1 MSQANRVQPFVKF
14 TCARPLLIIKKLRPL
29 NYAGE
34 HNLPPPATSYNV
46 NPLINNKLA
55 RHAVAGEFHEAQAW
69 RYAGKGAGAGLAM
82 SQLILTRCARR
93 RVCGSGQAWHPRLRA
108 GGAARD
114 GAAGPCGGT
123 SGAEG
128 LEWQRLAAVRDSTEC
143 CALLLRTCNP
153 SKRHRERACGLRMQ
167 SFEPGKAVLRGP
179 TGANGI
185 EKADSK
191 PESKFGRAYGLRKQ
205 SFEPGKAVLRGPTG
219 ANGIENCDFE
229 PESEFR
235 RTCGL
240 RKQSFEPGEAVLRGP
255 TGANGIEKADSE
267 PESKFGRAYG
277 LRMQSFDPDKA
288 IRDGLRGTNGIENG
302 DFEPESEFRRT
313 CGLRMQSFEP
323 RKAVRRRLRGANGIE
338 NGDFEPESDVGK
350 GCGIE
355 IDIPVPESVDAETI
369 TGEQKPKPPAGLEF
383 PRQNHYLC
391 RAKNQDRKYGLRK
404 TVLGRRT

>member
-1 MSQANRVQPFVKF
+1 M
-14 TCARPLLIIKKLRPL
+14 IIKKLRPL

-34 HNLPPPATSYNV
+34 HNLPPPAKSYNV

-153 SKRHRERACGLRMQ
+153 SKRHRERACGLRKGD
-167 SFEPGKAVLRGP
+167 FEPGRALEWG
-179 TGANGI
+179 TGAV
-185 EKADSK
+185 
-191 PESKFGRAYGLRKQ
+191 FGLGNA
-205 SFEPGKAVLRGPTG
+205 E
-219 ANGIENCDFE
+219 I
-229 PESEFR
+229 
-235 RTCGL
+235 
-240 RKQSFEPGEAVLRGP
+240 
-255 TGANGIEKADSE
+255 
-267 PESKFGRAYG
+267 
-277 LRMQSFDPDKA
+277 
-288 IRDGLRGTNGIENG
+288 
-302 DFEPESEFRRT
+302 EPESEFRRT

-323 RKAVRRRLRGANGIE
+323 RKAVRDGLRGA
-338 NGDFEPESDVGK
+338 VGLRYRNTDPARPSRRAN
-350 GCGIE
+350 GIE

-391 RAKNQDRKYGLRK
+391 RAKYQDRKYGLRK

>member
-1 MSQANRVQPFVKF
+1 
-14 TCARPLLIIKKLRPL
+14 
-29 NYAGE
+29 
-34 HNLPPPATSYNV
+34 
-46 NPLINNKLA
+46 
-55 RHAVAGEFHEAQAW
+55 
-69 RYAGKGAGAGLAM
+69 M

-167 SFEPGKAVLRGP
+167 SFEPGEAVLRGP

-191 PESKFGRAYGLRKQ
+191 PESKFGRAYGLRMQ
-205 SFEPGKAVLRGPTG
+205 SFEPGKALDWGTG
-219 ANGIENCDFE
+219 AVFGLGNAEIE
-229 PESEFR
+229 PERPSE
-235 RTCGL
+235 
-240 RKQSFEPGEAVLRGP
+240 
-255 TGANGIEKADSE
+255 
-267 PESKFGRAYG
+267 RACG
-277 LRMQSFDPDKA
+277 LRMQSFDPEKA
-288 IRDGLRGTNGIENG
+288 VRDGLRGAV
-302 DFEPESEFRRT
+302 
-313 CGLRMQSFEP
+313 GLRYRNTDPARPS
-323 RKAVRRRLRGANGIE
+323 RRAN
-338 NGDFEPESDVGK
+338 
-350 GCGIE
+350 GIE

-391 RAKNQDRKYGLRK
+391 RAKYQDRKYGLRK

>member
-1 MSQANRVQPFVKF
+1 
-14 TCARPLLIIKKLRPL
+14 
-29 NYAGE
+29 
-34 HNLPPPATSYNV
+34 
-46 NPLINNKLA
+46 
-55 RHAVAGEFHEAQAW
+55 
-69 RYAGKGAGAGLAM
+69 M

-153 SKRHRERACGLRMQ
+153 SKRHRERACGLRKGD
-167 SFEPGKAVLRGP
+167 FEPGRALEWG
-179 TGANGI
+179 TGAV
-185 EKADSK
+185 
-191 PESKFGRAYGLRKQ
+191 FGLGNA
-205 SFEPGKAVLRGPTG
+205 E
-219 ANGIENCDFE
+219 IE

-277 LRMQSFDPDKA
+277 LRMQSFDP
-288 IRDGLRGTNGIENG
+288 E
-302 DFEPESEFRRT
+302 
-313 CGLRMQSFEP
+313 
-323 RKAVRRRLRGANGIE
+323 KAVRRRLRGANGIE
-338 NGDFEPESDVGK
+338 NCDF
-350 GCGIE
+350 
-355 IDIPVPESVDAETI
+355 
-369 TGEQKPKPPAGLEF
+369 
-383 PRQNHYLC
+383 
-391 RAKNQDRKYGLRK
+391 
-404 TVLGRRT
+404 

>member
-1 MSQANRVQPFVKF
+1 
-14 TCARPLLIIKKLRPL
+14 
-29 NYAGE
+29 
-34 HNLPPPATSYNV
+34 
-46 NPLINNKLA
+46 
-55 RHAVAGEFHEAQAW
+55 
-69 RYAGKGAGAGLAM
+69 M

-153 SKRHRERACGLRMQ
+153 SKRHRERACGLRKGD
-167 SFEPGKAVLRGP
+167 FEPGRALEWG
-179 TGANGI
+179 TGAV
-185 EKADSK
+185 
-191 PESKFGRAYGLRKQ
+191 FGLGNA
-205 SFEPGKAVLRGPTG
+205 E
-219 ANGIENCDFE
+219 IE

-255 TGANGIEKADSE
+255 TGANGIEKADSK

-277 LRMQSFDPDKA
+277 LRMQSFDPEKA
-288 IRDGLRGTNGIENG
+288 VRDGLRGAV
-302 DFEPESEFRRT
+302 
-313 CGLRMQSFEP
+313 GLRYRNTDPARPS
-323 RKAVRRRLRGANGIE
+323 RRAN
-338 NGDFEPESDVGK
+338 
-350 GCGIE
+350 GIE

-391 RAKNQDRKYGLRK
+391 RAKYQDRKYGLRK

>member
-82 SQLILTRCARR
+82 SQLILTRCASR

-153 SKRHRERACGLRMQ
+153 SKRHRERACGLR
-167 SFEPGKAVLRGP
+167 K
-179 TGANGI
+179 
-185 EKADSK
+185 
-191 PESKFGRAYGLRKQ
+191 
-205 SFEPGKAVLRGPTG
+205 
-219 ANGIENCDFE
+219 
-229 PESEFR
+229 
-235 RTCGL
+235 
-240 RKQSFEPGEAVLRGP
+240 
-255 TGANGIEKADSE
+255 
-267 PESKFGRAYG
+267 
-277 LRMQSFDPDKA
+277 
-288 IRDGLRGTNGIENG
+288 G
-302 DFEPESEFRRT
+302 DFEPGRALEWGAGGVF
-313 CGLRMQSFEP
+313 GLGKPE
-323 RKAVRRRLRGANGIE
+323 I
-338 NGDFEPESDVGK
+338 EPEKHSGRAL
-350 GCGIE
+350 GIKNGNLE
-355 IDIPVPESVDAETI
+355 PGRALEW
-369 TGEQKPKPPAGLEF
+369 GAG
-383 PRQNHYLC
+383 
-391 RAKNQDRKYGLRK
+391 G
-404 TVLGRRT
+404 

>member
-128 LEWQRLAAVRDSTEC
+128 LESTRLAAVRVT
-143 CALLLRTCNP
+143 ALSAARSCSGPAT
-153 SKRHRERACGLRMQ
+153 RASGT
-167 SFEPGKAVLRGP
+167 GK
-179 TGANGI
+179 
-185 EKADSK
+185 
-191 PESKFGRAYGLRKQ
+191 GRAGSECR
-205 SFEPGKAVLRGPTG
+205 VL
-219 ANGIENCDFE
+219 
-229 PESEFR
+229 S
-235 RTCGL
+235 
-240 RKQSFEPGEAVLRGP
+240 
-255 TGANGIEKADSE
+255 
-267 PESKFGRAYG
+267 
-277 LRMQSFDPDKA
+277 
-288 IRDGLRGTNGIENG
+288 
-302 DFEPESEFRRT
+302 
-313 CGLRMQSFEP
+313 
-323 RKAVRRRLRGANGIE
+323 
-338 NGDFEPESDVGK
+338 
-350 GCGIE
+350 
-355 IDIPVPESVDAETI
+355 
-369 TGEQKPKPPAGLEF
+369 
-383 PRQNHYLC
+383 
-391 RAKNQDRKYGLRK
+391 
-404 TVLGRRT
+404 LGRLY

>member
-191 PESKFGRAYGLRKQ
+191 PESKFGRAYGLR
-205 SFEPGKAVLRGPTG
+205 
-219 ANGIENCDFE
+219 
-229 PESEFR
+229 
-235 RTCGL
+235 
-240 RKQSFEPGEAVLRGP
+240 
-255 TGANGIEKADSE
+255 
-267 PESKFGRAYG
+267 
-277 LRMQSFDPDKA
+277 MQSFDPDKA
-288 IRDGLRGTNGIENG
+288 IRDGLRGTNGIENC

>member
-69 RYAGKGAGAGLAM
+69 RCAGKGAGEGLAM
-82 SQLILTRCARR
+82 SQLILTRCASR

-153 SKRHRERACGLRMQ
+153 SKRHRERACGLR
-167 SFEPGKAVLRGP
+167 K
-179 TGANGI
+179 
-185 EKADSK
+185 
-191 PESKFGRAYGLRKQ
+191 
-205 SFEPGKAVLRGPTG
+205 
-219 ANGIENCDFE
+219 
-229 PESEFR
+229 
-235 RTCGL
+235 
-240 RKQSFEPGEAVLRGP
+240 
-255 TGANGIEKADSE
+255 
-267 PESKFGRAYG
+267 
-277 LRMQSFDPDKA
+277 
-288 IRDGLRGTNGIENG
+288 G
-302 DFEPESEFRRT
+302 DFEPGRA
-313 CGLRMQSFEP
+313 LDW
-323 RKAVRRRLRGANGIE
+323 GAG
-338 NGDFEPESDVGK
+338 G
-350 GCGIE
+350 
-355 IDIPVPESVDAETI
+355 
-369 TGEQKPKPPAGLEF
+369 
-383 PRQNHYLC
+383 
-391 RAKNQDRKYGLRK
+391 
-404 TVLGRRT
+404 